1 MAPAGAFSWYAPAP
15 MTGPEP
21 ENKDEEAGKVIAGE
35 PREPVPDAKL
45 EAAPVAEGAEAASP
59 APAEDSS
66 DDDDDEAPDSDDAPP
81 RDGPRPAR
89 LDRPEPPAE
98 DRWAIGSRVLVL
110 SALLGSAAIVWWQ
123 FAFRSRWVSEFLE
136 SNTLDSPDQRTALVA
151 GFVGGLGLG
160 GAVGAGILFWL
171 WRERFSWKIAEEWA
185 WFLSPLIALPI
196 LPVVFRFKPWQNHYQ
211 ALLLVV
217 LVGSLFLETLLIRAF
232 SSVPAAV
239 TEWWDSLAEQ
249 VPQKVKLSGPLGVV
263 LLGAAGYALFMSF
276 YLVRWHFKLR
286 THNFDLSINNNLIY
300 GGLHGK
306 ILEST
311 VVFPTEPGKYLAN
324 HAKFGTYL
332 FLPIYALW
340 PKPETL
346 LVLQSVLLGAS
357 ALPLYGFARRHVSE
371 WMAVAV
377 VVAFLCYYPMHS
389 ANFSEFQNVPIAA
402 FFLFLLVWAAE
413 TRRWI
418 VCGLAT
424 ATALL
429 LREDI
434 PIGVAVIGGFLLLTG
449 YRSKPGLIITVV
461 ALTYFVYLRF
471 HVMDEAGEWWY
482 PNMYKDLWADGEKG
496 YKSVIK
502 TLVTN
507 PLFVLSKMV
516 VEKKLL
522 YLLHLLVPI
531 AFLPARRW
539 YLWAA
544 FLPGILLT
552 LLVTNYDPPTL
563 FSFHYVMHWT
573 PYLFL
578 ATPLALEA
586 LGKSLDG
593 GLPRMRAAATT
604 MVCASL
610 VLTYN
615 YGAFSRRPSS
625 FKGGY
630 NFIDFEW
637 GAGEEERY
645 KRLMSLADMI
655 PKDASV
661 AATETIGPH
670 VSSRVKMFT
679 MRQGPHNADYIL
691 ASSKELKLSRTRVT
705 LKAALDSGQYGVVKR
720 VAEFALFK
728 RGADTAQNKQL
739 ASDWQL

>member
-1 MAPAGAFSWYAPAP
+1 

-21 ENKDEEAGKVIAGE
+21 ENKDEEASGSAEE
-35 PREPVPDAKL
+35 PRKSTPELPSPEPSGSSPNGEVDAPSRL
-45 EAAPVAEGAEAASP
+45 ED
-59 APAEDSS
+59 DSADEHELDES
-66 DDDDDEAPDSDDAPP
+66 EDDDDDDPPDSV
-81 RDGPRPAR
+81 RRPAR
-89 LDRPEPPAE
+89 LDRPLPPPE
-98 DRWAIGSRVLVL
+98 DRWGIGSRVLTL
-110 SALLGSAAIVWWQ
+110 SALLGAALIVWWQ
-123 FAFRSRWVSEFLE
+123 FAFHSHWASEFLE
-136 SNTLDSPDQRTALVA
+136 SNTLDFPDPSLALEQRMTLVW
-151 GFVGGLGLG
+151 GFVGGLALG
-160 GAVGAGILFWL
+160 GAVGAGILAWL
-171 WRERFSWKIAEEWA
+171 WRERLSWQLAEEWA
-185 WFLSPLIALPI
+185 WFLAPLIALPI
-196 LPVVFRFKPWQNHYQ
+196 LPIAFRFKPWQNHHQ

-217 LVGSLFLETLLIRAF
+217 LVGSLFLETLLARAF
-232 SSVPAAV
+232 GSVPRPV
-239 TEWWDSLAEQ
+239 QDWWDSLGEQ
-249 VPQKVKLSGPLGVV
+249 IPARVKSNGPLVAV
-263 LLGAAGYALFMSF
+263 LAGAFCYALFMSF

-324 HAKFGTYL
+324 HAKYGTYL
-332 FLPIYALW
+332 FLPLYALW

-371 WMAVAV
+371 WMAVAIV
-377 VVAFLCYYPMHS
+377 VTFLCYYPMHS

-413 TRRWI
+413 TRRWVI
-418 VCGLAT
+418 CGLAT
-424 ATALL
+424 GAALL

-449 YRSKPGLIITVV
+449 YRSLPGLVIAVV

-471 HVMDEAGEWWY
+471 HVMDDAGEWWY

-502 TLVTN
+502 TLITN

-516 VEKKLL
+516 VEKKLV
-522 YLLHLLVPI
+522 YLLHLLVPV

-544 FLPGILLT
+544 FIPGILLT

-563 FSFHYVMHWT
+563 FSFHYVMHWA

-586 LGKSLDG
+586 LGKSLDS

-615 YGAFSRRPSS
+615 YGAFSRRPNS

-630 NFIDFEW
+630 NFIDFDWSATE
-637 GAGEEERY
+637 AQRY
-645 KRLMSLADMI
+645 DQLMSLAALI

-691 ASSKELKLSRTRVT
+691 ASSKELKLSHTRPT
-705 LKAALDSGQYGVVKR
+705 LKAAIESGQYGVIKR

-728 RGADTAQNKQL
+728 RGADTGQNKQL
-739 ASDWQL
+739 ISDWQL

>member
-1 MAPAGAFSWYAPAP
+1 

-21 ENKDEEAGKVIAGE
+21 ENKDEQTGKGVAGE
-35 PREPVPDAKL
+35 PREPAPDATL
-45 EAAPVAEGAEAASP
+45 EAAPTAQAPSALPP
-59 APAEDSS
+59 APPDDSSEDDDDAPES
-66 DDDDDEAPDSDDAPP
+66 DDDPP
-81 RDGPRPAR
+81 HAGPRPAR
-89 LDRPEPPAE
+89 LDRPAPPPE
-98 DRWAIGSRVLVL
+98 DRWAIGSRVLAI
-110 SALLGSAAIVWWQ
+110 SALLGAAAIVWWQ

-136 SNTLDSPDQRTALVA
+136 NNTLDAPEQRSALVA

-160 GAVGAGILFWL
+160 GVVGAGILLWL
-171 WRERFSWKIAEEWA
+171 WRERLSWKIAEEWA

-196 LPVVFRFKPWQNHYQ
+196 LPIVFRFKPWQSHYQ

-232 SSVPAAV
+232 TSVPAAV
-239 TEWWDSLAEQ
+239 TDWWDSLAEQ
-249 VPQKVKLSGPLGVV
+249 IPQKVKLNGPLVAV
-263 LLGAAGYALFMSF
+263 LVGAAGYALFMSF

-377 VVAFLCYYPMHS
+377 VVSFLCYYPMHS

-413 TRRWI
+413 TRRWV

-586 LGKSLDG
+586 VGKSLDG

-604 MVCASL
+604 MLCASL

-637 GAGEEERY
+637 GPGEEERY
-645 KRLMSLADMI
+645 RRLMSLAEMI

-705 LKAALDSGQYGVVKR
+705 LKAALESGQYGVVKR

-728 RGADTAQNKQL
+728 HGADTSHNKQL
-739 ASDWQL
+739 VSDWQL

>member
-1 MAPAGAFSWYAPAP
+1 
-15 MTGPEP
+15 MTGQEP
-21 ENKDEEAGKVIAGE
+21 ENKDLAVGQAEAA
-35 PREPVPDAKL
+35 RPV
-45 EAAPVAEGAEAASP
+45 EATPPTAATPAERDAPVAPESDP
-59 APAEDSS
+59 HDPDS
-66 DDDDDEAPDSDDAPP
+66 DDDDAPDSEDEPDSD
-81 RDGPRPAR
+81 RRPAR
-89 LDRPEPPAE
+89 LDRPEPPPE
-98 DRWAIGSRVLVL
+98 DRWAIGARVTTI
-110 SALLGSAAIVWWQ
+110 SALLGAAALMWWQ
-123 FAFRSRWVSEFLE
+123 FAFRSRWLPDFLE
-136 SNTLDSPDQRTALVA
+136 NNALDSPDQRMSLVWN
-151 GFVGGLGLG
+151 FVVGLALG
-160 GAVGAGILFWL
+160 GAIGASLLAWL
-171 WRERFSWKIAEEWA
+171 WRQRFSWKLAEEWA

-196 LPVVFRFKPWQNHYQ
+196 LPIVFRFKPWQNHYE
-211 ALLLVV
+211 ALLIVV
-217 LVGSLFLETLLIRAF
+217 LAGSLFVETLLVRAL
-232 SSVPAAV
+232 SSAPASV
-239 TEWWDSLAEQ
+239 REWWRGIGEQ
-249 VPQKVKLSGPLGVV
+249 LPEQLKRRGPLVVV
-263 LLGAAGYALFMSF
+263 LAGALAYALFMSF

-286 THNFDLSINNNLIY
+286 THNFDLSINNNLMY

-306 ILEST
+306 ILQST

-340 PKPETL
+340 PHPETL

-371 WMAVAV
+371 WMAVTI

-389 ANFSEFQNVPIAA
+389 ANFTEFQNVPIAA

-413 TRRWI
+413 TRKWV

-424 ATALL
+424 GAALL

-449 YRSKPGLIITVV
+449 HRSKPGLIIATV
-461 ALTYFVYLRF
+461 ALVYFVYLRF

-502 TLVTN
+502 TLITN
-507 PLFVLSKMV
+507 PLFVLQKLV
-516 VEKKLL
+516 IEKKLI
-522 YLLHLLVPI
+522 YVMHLLLPV

-552 LLVTNYDPPTL
+552 LLVTNYDPPVL
-563 FSFHYVMHWT
+563 FSFHYVMHWA

-578 ATPLALEA
+578 AVPLALEA
-586 LGKSLDG
+586 IGKGVDFG
-593 GLPRMRAAATT
+593 PERMRAAAAT

-630 NFIDFEW
+630 NFIDFSW
-637 GAGEEERY
+637 SPAERDRY
-645 KRLMSLADMI
+645 DRLMSLANLI

-670 VSSRVKMFT
+670 VSSRVRMYT
-679 MRQGPHNADYIL
+679 MRQGPHDADYML
-691 ASSKELKLSRTRVT
+691 ASSKELKLSHTHQT
-705 LKAALDSGQYGVVKR
+705 LKAALDSGRYGVIKR
-720 VAEFALFK
+720 SGEFALFK
-728 RGADTAQNKQL
+728 RGADTSQNKQL
-739 ASDWQL
+739 ESDWQL

>member
-1 MAPAGAFSWYAPAP
+1 

-21 ENKDEEAGKVIAGE
+21 EKKDEEAGKVSAGAEE
-35 PREPVPDAKL
+35 PREPAAEPLPTPVTPDHDG
-45 EAAPVAEGAEAASP
+45 EPPHVAGNSP
-59 APAEDSS
+59 DDSEAEDE
-66 DDDDDEAPDSDDAPP
+66 EAPDSEDEPP
-81 RDGPRPAR
+81 DSARRPAR
-89 LDRPEPPAE
+89 LDRPEPPPE
-98 DRWAIGSRVLVL
+98 DRWAIGSRVLTL
-110 SALLGSAAIVWWQ
+110 SALLGAAAIVWWQ
-123 FAFRSRWVSEFLE
+123 FAFRSRWVTEFLE
-136 SNTLDSPDQRTALVA
+136 SNTLDSPDQRMTLVA

-160 GAVGAGILFWL
+160 GVVGAGILFWL
-171 WRERFSWKIAEEWA
+171 WRQRFSWKLAEEWA

-196 LPVVFRFKPWQNHYQ
+196 LPIVFRFKPWQNHHQ
-211 ALLLVV
+211 ALLIVV
-217 LVGSLFLETLLIRAF
+217 LVGSLFLETMLIR
-232 SSVPAAV
+232 SLTSVPAAV
-239 TEWWDSLAEQ
+239 NEWWDGVGEQIPSKLKLKGPFVAVLACA
-249 VPQKVKLSGPLGVV
+249 V
-263 LLGAAGYALFMSF
+263 GYALFMSF

-306 ILEST
+306 ILQST

-332 FLPIYALW
+332 FLPIYALY

-357 ALPLYGFARRHVSE
+357 ALPLYGFARRHVSD
-371 WMAVAV
+371 WMAVAI
-377 VVAFLCYYPMHS
+377 VVAFLSYYPMHS

-413 TRRWI
+413 TRRWVI
-418 VCGLAT
+418 CGLAT

-449 YRSKPGLIITVV
+449 HRSKPGLIIAVV

-502 TLVTN
+502 TLITN
-507 PLFVLSKMV
+507 PLFVLSKLV
-516 VEKKLL
+516 VEKKLI
-522 YLLHLLVPI
+522 YLLHLLVPVS
-531 AFLPARRW
+531 FLPARRW

-563 FSFHYVMHWT
+563 FSFHYVMHWA

-578 ATPLALEA
+578 AVPLALEA
-586 LGKSLDG
+586 IGKSLDA
-593 GLPRMRAAATT
+593 GLPRMRAAAVT

-630 NFIDFEW
+630 NFIDFSWDE
-637 GAGEEERY
+637 AEAERY
-645 KRLMSLADMI
+645 RKLVSLADMI

-670 VSSRVKMFT
+670 VSSRVKMYT

-691 ASSKELKLSRTRVT
+691 ASSKELKLSHTRVT
-705 LKAALDSGQYGVVKR
+705 LKAALDSGQYGVVRR
-720 VAEFALFK
+720 VGEFALFK
-728 RGADTAQNKQL
+728 RGADPAQNKQL
-739 ASDWQL
+739 SSDWQL

>member
-1 MAPAGAFSWYAPAP
+1 

-21 ENKDEEAGKVIAGE
+21 ENKDEVAGGANAAEGDPPE
-35 PREPVPDAKL
+35 LAPPPTPVHPAPDAQDEL
-45 EAAPVAEGAEAASP
+45 P
-59 APAEDSS
+59 PAEREDPADEE
-66 DDDDDEAPDSDDAPP
+66 DDDDDDDAPESAP
-81 RDGPRPAR
+81 RRPAR

-98 DRWAIGSRVLVL
+98 DRWSIGSRVLVL
-110 SALLGSAAIVWWQ
+110 SALFGAAVVVWWQ
-123 FAFRSRWVSEFLE
+123 LAFRSRWLSEFLE
-136 SNTLDSPDQRTALVA
+136 SNTLDSPEQRASLVA

-160 GAVGAGILFWL
+160 GAIGAGVLIWL
-171 WRERFSWKIAEEWA
+171 WRQRFSWKLAEEWA

-196 LPVVFRFKPWQNHYQ
+196 LPIVFRFKPWQNHHQ

-217 LVGSLFLETLLIRAF
+217 LVGSLFVETLLIR
-232 SSVPAAV
+232 SLGSVPLAV
-239 TEWWDSLAEQ
+239 REWWDGVGEQ
-249 VPQKVKLSGPLGVV
+249 IPGKFKLKGPFAAVV
-263 LLGAAGYALFMSF
+263 VGALGYALFMSF

-413 TRRWI
+413 TRRWVI
-418 VCGLAT
+418 CGLAT
-424 ATALL
+424 AAALL

-449 YRSKPGLIITVV
+449 HRSKPGLIIAIV

-502 TLVTN
+502 TLITN
-507 PLFVLSKMV
+507 PLFVLSKLV
-516 VEKKLL
+516 VEKKLV
-522 YLLHLLVPI
+522 YLLHLLVPVS
-531 AFLPARRW
+531 FLPARRW

-563 FSFHYVMHWT
+563 FSFHYVMHWA

-578 ATPLALEA
+578 AVPLALEA
-586 LGKSLDG
+586 IGKSLDS
-593 GLPRMRAAATT
+593 GLVRMRAAAAT

-615 YGAFSRRPSS
+615 YGAFSRRANS

-630 NFIDFEW
+630 NFIDFGYEPW
-637 GAGEEERY
+637 EAVRY
-645 KRLMSLADMI
+645 NEVMSLAALI

-691 ASSKELKLSRTRVT
+691 ASSKELKLSRTRPT
-705 LKAALDSGQYGVVKR
+705 LKAAIESGQYGVIKR
-720 VAEFALFK
+720 VAEFALLK
-728 RGADTAQNKQL
+728 RGADTSQNQQL
-739 ASDWQL
+739 VSDWQL

>member
-1 MAPAGAFSWYAPAP
+1 

-21 ENKDEEAGKVIAGE
+21 ENKDEEAG
-35 PREPVPDAKL
+35 
-45 EAAPVAEGAEAASP
+45 EASAGAEEPHAPEGNS
-59 APAEDSS
+59 APAET
-66 DDDDDEAPDSDDAPP
+66 DDEDDAPDDEDDDAP
-81 RDGPRPAR
+81 ESEQRRPAR
-89 LDRPEPPAE
+89 LDRPEPPPE
-98 DRWAIGSRVLVL
+98 DRWGIGSRVLVL
-110 SALLGSAAIVWWQ
+110 SALLGAAVVVWWQ
-123 FAFRSRWVSEFLE
+123 FAFRSRWVPEFLE
-136 SNTLDSPDQRTALVA
+136 SNTLDSPDQRATLVA

-160 GAVGAGILFWL
+160 GAVGAGALLWL
-171 WRERFSWKIAEEWA
+171 WRERFSWKAAEEWA
-185 WFLSPLIALPI
+185 WFVSPLIALPI
-196 LPVVFRFKPWQNHYQ
+196 LPIVFRFKPWQNHHE
-211 ALLLVV
+211 ALLIVV
-217 LVGSLFLETLLIRAF
+217 LAGSLFLETLLIRSL

-239 TEWWDSLAEQ
+239 DEWWDSIGQ
-249 VPQKVKLSGPLGVV
+249 QIPQQLKLKGPLAAVA
-263 LLGAAGYALFMSF
+263 LGAAGYALFMSF

-286 THNFDLSINNNLIY
+286 THNFDLSINNNLIF

-306 ILEST
+306 ILQST

-371 WMAVAV
+371 WMAVAI

-413 TRRWI
+413 TRRLVI
-418 VCGLAT
+418 CGLAT
-424 ATALL
+424 AAALL

-449 YRSKPGLIITVV
+449 HRSKPGLIIAAV

-496 YKSVIK
+496 YGSVIK
-502 TLVTN
+502 TLITN

-516 VEKKLL
+516 VEKKLV

-544 FLPGILLT
+544 FVPGILLT

-563 FSFHYVMHWT
+563 FTFHYVMHWA

-586 LGKSLDG
+586 LGKSLDS

-615 YGAFSRRPSS
+615 YGAFSRRPNS

-630 NFIDFEW
+630 NFIDFDWSAAES
-637 GAGEEERY
+637 ERY
-645 KRLMSLADMI
+645 DKLMSLAALI

-691 ASSKELKLSRTRVT
+691 ASSKELKLSHTRPT
-705 LKAALDSGQYGVVKR
+705 LKAAIESNQYGVV
-720 VAEFALFK
+720 
-728 RGADTAQNKQL
+728 
-739 ASDWQL
+739 